1 MKDYYVTIT
10 SLDDVTNGAIIKT
23 QFKSRFESLDTSFDV
38 SMKSNEWD
46 SIQKNSKDA
55 ESTRIQRHK
64 SRLDEEDV
72 YMMSFSQESRGF
84 R

>member
-46 SIQKNSKDA
+46 SIQKNSKDV

>member
-1 MKDYYVTIT
+1 MT
-10 SLDDVTNGAIIKT
+10 SLMVIKT
-23 QFKSRFESLDTSFDV
+23 QFQSRFESLDTSFDV